1 MAFIRDCAVI
11 WLSFRELLVIKLAHS
26 LVVIAAVGAVA
37 VAACSPKESPS
48 QSASA
53 SESAAEESAAVSMA
67 ASEVASQTV
76 TGTFDAPSYMG
87 IWTAA
92 NKDTLTITPNGTA
105 YDITIKT
112 SAGSRDFPATLS
124 NGALSFTRDGN
135 SYTLTKGDGTA
146 TGVDGLKGKHDCIIV
161 AAGEGYC
168 KG

>member
-1 MAFIRDCAVI
+1 MFKV
-11 WLSFRELLVIKLAHS
+11 AHS
-26 LVVIAAVGAVA
+26 LVVVATVGALA
-37 VAACSPKESPS
+37 VAACSPKMSPS

-67 ASEVASQTV
+67 ASEVASQAV
-76 TGTFDAPSYMG
+76 TGTFDAQAYIG
-87 IWTAA
+87 EWKAA
-92 NKDTLTITPNGTA
+92 NGDKLTITPNGTS

-112 SAGSRDFPATLS
+112 SAGSRDFPATL
-124 NGALSFTRDGN
+124 NDGALSFTRDGN

-146 TGVDGLKGKHDCIIV
+146 TGVDGLKGKHDCVIV